1 MMNQAASLQALDVLD
16 SDTMARARR
25 EELDISRDL
34 AFYRTRWI
42 TQSVEAGFYF
52 DASGKDVD
60 WRRSI
65 IDACLAKRS
74 IPPWQ
79 ELSDAGDHRF
89 SQTQVQVS
97 NETSLGAAIRLIDA
111 GLRPLV
117 LNFANGITPGGGFL
131 GGARAQEESLCR
143 CSSLYWTLVGD
154 PMYLHHS
161 YRSETDST
169 DWAILSPNVPFICNE
184 VQQTFD
190 STQLISVITSAAP
203 YAPSVGQPR
212 SRELLQSRI
221 RRVLSIAKSY
231 QFQSLVLGA
240 WGCGAFGNDPQH
252 TAEDFHR
259 ALTTDFA
266 GCFSEIV
273 FAISDWSPSR
283 KFLGPFRDQFK

>member
-1 MMNQAASLQALDVLD
+1 MTQPASLQALDVLD
-16 SDTMARARR
+16 SDEMASARR
-25 EELDISRDL
+25 EELDVSRDL

-42 TQSVEAGFYF
+42 TQKVESGFYT
-52 DASGKDVD
+52 DAGGTEVD
-60 WRRSI
+60 WRRSV

-79 ELSDAGDHRF
+79 DLSDTGDERF
-89 SQTQVQVS
+89 PQTQVQVS
-97 NETSLGAAIRLIDA
+97 NETSLGASIRLVDA

-117 LNFANGITPGGGFL
+117 LNFANGVTPGGGFL
-131 GGARAQEESLCR
+131 GSARAQEETLCR

-161 YRSETDST
+161 YRSEPDST
-169 DWAILSPNVPFICNE
+169 DWAILSPNVPFICND
-184 VQQTFD
+184 VQQPFD

-203 YAPSVGQPR
+203 FAPTVGQPR

-221 RRVLSIAKSY
+221 HRVLSIAKSCQY
-231 QFQSLVLGA
+231 QSLVLGA
-240 WGCGAFGNDPQH
+240 WGCGAFGNDPQR
-252 TAEDFHR
+252 TAEDFYQ
-259 ALTTDFA
+259 ALTTAFA

-273 FAISDWSPSR
+273 FAICDWSPNR